1 MEQSGSDLVESINL
15 LETPICM
22 SGGAPGADL
31 QFGMNA
37 GRAGHY
43 VIHWSFAGHKTD
55 APESEVVQLS
65 EEQLS
70 EAHVALEAANDRL
83 KRRIPWQKKWMLNL
97 LRRNYFQVRWS
108 GSVYAVSEIDW
119 KTGTVKGGTGWA
131 IEMAKGLALPNIWVF
146 DQKQE
151 AWYVWT
157 EKEWTTT
164 ADPLQ
169 PCGVYAGIG
178 SRDLQEGGKHAI
190 RRLYSNSN
198 ISPQST
204 NS

>member
-1 MEQSGSDLVESINL
+1 MGQSGSDLVESINL

-43 VIHWSFAGHKTD
+43 VIHWSFSGHKTD
-55 APESEVVQLS
+55 APQSEVVQLS
-65 EEQLS
+65 EDQLT
-70 EAHVALEAANDRL
+70 EAHDALEVANASL

-108 GSVYAVSEIDW
+108 ESVYAVSEIDW
-119 KTGTVKGGTGWA
+119 KTNTVKGGTGWA
-131 IEMAKGLALPNIWVF
+131 IEMSKSLALPKIYVY

-157 EKEWTTT
+157 EQEWINTT
-164 ADPLQ
+164 DPDQ
-169 PCGVYAGIG
+169 PTGVYAGIG
-178 SRDLQEGGKHAI
+178 SRDLQEGGKLAI
-190 RRLYSNSN
+190 RRLYSHSN
-198 ISPQST
+198 VSPQSP
-204 NS
+204 NQ